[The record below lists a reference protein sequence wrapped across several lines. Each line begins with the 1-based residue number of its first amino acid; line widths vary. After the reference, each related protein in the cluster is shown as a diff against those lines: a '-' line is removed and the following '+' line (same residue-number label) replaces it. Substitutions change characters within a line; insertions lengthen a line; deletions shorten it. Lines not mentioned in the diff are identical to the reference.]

1 MITNFD
7 FLKNLDHDLYVIAGI
22 AEKLYRDEYFEQCM
36 GQTRRFAENAVKK
49 VLGNRAPYDAT
60 FDELINTLKD
70 SSTGNSI
77 EKEFIDD
84 LYFLKK
90 AGNIS
95 VHGATVKKDG
105 ITALECLRR
114 MFEVAINYAIH
125 VDKTNAALL
134 KLNYDEEL
142 LLLGRPKQEQT
153 LKEKYLAAKKI
164 LEKQDEQERKARK
177 ADKIVPKAENL
188 LPKPLKQKKKT
199 IKKIKTEKISVPEQK
214 TVKKSAKTKTGVEKS
229 KKQSVNITKK
239 SLKNGKLKNKK
250 QNTYNMPLFLNP
262 IAITLSFIIGAVVLV
277 LIASGLKIL

>member
-1 MITNFD
+1 MMTNFD
-7 FLKNLDHDLYVIAGI
+7 FLKNIDHDLYTIAGI

-49 VLGNRAPYDAT
+49 VLGSRAPYDAS

-70 SSTGNSI
+70 SSTGKSI

-114 MFEVAINYAIH
+114 MFEVAINYAVHI
-125 VDKTNAALL
+125 DKTNAALL

-164 LEKQDEQERKARK
+164 LEKQDKVSQKSTNNRKSVRTK
-177 ADKIVPKAENL
+177 TQGILDE
-188 LPKPLKQKKKT
+188 KPIKQKKKST
-199 IKKIKTEKISVPEQK
+199 NKIKTEKLSIPVQK
-214 TVKKSAKTKTGVEKS
+214 ADKKTKPAKKNTKQQKSRKSSKMKKSHD
-229 KKQSVNITKK
+229 NR
-239 SLKNGKLKNKK
+239 L
-250 QNTYNMPLFLNP
+250 PLFLNP
-262 IAITLSFIIGAVVLV
+262 VAITISFLIGAVVLV
-277 LIASGLKIL
+277 LIAASLKIL